1 MKLQFTQL
9 SPRVHESPNNSK
21 NNFRVIAQRRVI
33 ELCFLCSVM
42 SEEVTYATLQFP
54 NPSKSK
60 KLQESCSLKRT
71 VPELELD
78 GAAENRPEAAEST
91 IEAAESRAMQGHS
104 NPWKVWG
111 LVAFIVLMLNL
122 AVMAGLGTLILMDYQ
137 KLFFSSGTAY
147 DKQQSI
153 TEQVEKNITLYLDM
167 YKNIS
172 SEHISFKNM
181 LENTLKELKECTS
194 KCHERLKQKDNDFS
208 CCSCSKACECQNKN
222 KRSSSSL
229 RCDSE
234 MFGNRTQ
241 LFITC
246 LPSPVSWKDLN
257 CTCIK
262 MKQDG
267 R

>member
-122 AVMAGLGTLILMDYQ
+122 AVMAGLGTLILMD
-137 KLFFSSGTAY
+137 
-147 DKQQSI
+147 
-153 TEQVEKNITLYLDM
+153 
-167 YKNIS
+167 
-172 SEHISFKNM
+172 
-181 LENTLKELKECTS
+181 
-194 KCHERLKQKDNDFS
+194 FS